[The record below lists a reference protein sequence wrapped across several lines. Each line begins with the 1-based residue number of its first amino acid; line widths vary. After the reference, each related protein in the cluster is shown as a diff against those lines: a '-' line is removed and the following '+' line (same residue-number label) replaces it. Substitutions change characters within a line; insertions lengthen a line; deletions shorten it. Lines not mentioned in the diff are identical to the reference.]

1 MTAETLKSHILLKK
15 DKIDARIIHM
25 PTIKPIDNSLIQ
37 KAAVETGNLITCEE
51 HSTIGGL
58 GDAVLSAISEKPVP
72 LYKIGVNDVFG
83 ESGEARQLMEKY
95 GLTAEH
101 IVKTVKKII

>member
-1 MTAETLKSHILLKK
+1 M
-15 DKIDARIIHM
+15 
-25 PTIKPIDNSLIQ
+25 
-37 KAAVETGNLITCEE
+37 
-51 HSTIGGL
+51 GL
-58 GDAVLSAISEKPVP
+58 
-72 LYKIGVNDVFG
+72 NDVFG